1 MMETNDKNRTTT
13 IALVTGVIALLFGLC
28 LGALVGGAGG
38 FLLGRQTG
46 AQSGGEYMPERSQV
60 PPRVEVTPVVPAL
73 PGMPNLLNQT
83 GALVREVIAG
93 TPAAAAG
100 LRVGDIITA
109 VNDVPIDANHRL
121 ADVLAQYRPGDKV
134 TLEVQRGMRGRAA
147 SISVTLGQNPENSAR
162 AYLGVYYIELPV
174 DDTDLEPGD

>member
-1 MMETNDKNRTTT
+1 METNEKNRATT
-13 IALVTGVIALLFGLC
+13 IAVVTGVIALLFGLC
-28 LGALVGGAGG
+28 LGAVVGGAGG

-46 AQSGGEYMPERSQV
+46 VQYSEEYIPGRIQV
-60 PPRVEVTPVVPAL
+60 TPRVGVTPMAPTL
-73 PGMPNLLNQT
+73 PVMPNLLNRS

-100 LRVGDIITA
+100 LRVGDVITA

-121 ADVLAQYRPGDKV
+121 ADVLSQYQPGDRV
-134 TLEVQRGMRGRAA
+134 TLEIQRGVRGRTA
-147 SISVTLGQNPENSAR
+147 SVSITLGENPENPAR
-162 AYLGVYYIELPV
+162 AYLGIYYTELPI